1 VAPGSEALTYGL
13 KEDASIRAVDVQ
25 TGIGG
30 LSFKISFR
38 GSSYRIES
46 SLTGV
51 MNVYNLTAAFAAL
64 VTLDVDPASAVEVLS
79 HCPGAPGRFQRVDRG
94 QPFLVA
100 VDYAHTDD
108 ALRNV
113 IQAARKLTSSR
124 VITLFGCGGD
134 RDRKKRPLMGRA
146 AAELSDHVVVTS
158 DNPRSEDPL
167 LIINDIL
174 VGVQKCDTPFDVLPD
189 RREAIRKA
197 ISLARPGDVVILAG
211 KGHENYQVLGSS
223 TIHFD
228 DREVAEETLAAMGY
242 TRAGAKP

>member
-1 VAPGSEALTYGL
+1 
-13 KEDASIRAVDVQ
+13 
-25 TGIGG
+25 
-30 LSFKISFR
+30 
-38 GSSYRIES
+38 
-46 SLTGV
+46 
-51 MNVYNLTAAFAAL
+51 
-64 VTLDVDPASAVEVLS
+64 
-79 HCPGAPGRFQRVDRG
+79 
-94 QPFLVA
+94 
-100 VDYAHTDD
+100 
-108 ALRNV
+108 
-113 IQAARKLTSSR
+113 
-124 VITLFGCGGD
+124 
-134 RDRKKRPLMGRA
+134 MGRA